1 AARARGA
8 SRLSTTART
17 MECYQEAM
25 RAIEQERINFLNK
38 IDLVQPSFEE
48 QHQLEWGRR
57 YHKEELLA
65 LRLEVGEVSREVEAE
80 TKQLRDREEIIR
92 AIRDEQRQDRIK
104 IQTLLALSQPITPDI
119 TVVFQALAPDAC
131 PTPLPPPSRGTRPL
145 DRSSVPQTNRRAV
158 TSNFPSR
165 RSVAAAAATAGTN
178 AGRGVSEEEDR
189 RGVSGD
195 ESPVERP
202 RHVERRSFR
211 QQEQRPRRRRY
222 LNDGIG
228 SDGGSGGEQ
237 RNPEGE
243 RDTDEE
249 CEEEEGGDDAGSDS
263 HTQEE
268 EATGGVSYGL
278 HPGRRWTS
286 ERAGGVGG
294 HADRGRGGGGAGVPG
309 RRRRRRPR
317 SGDGGGS
324 LGTRKSREA
333 NRLRCTRG
341 YQQHLERRLELT
353 QRHLRE
359 LERLEGSYHETLTW
373 DKQDREIQARVQKD
387 NAARVVE
394 ALGRRTAEVEKRL
407 SGATDD
413 YLRLRHK
420 AKDAHAVST
429 EEQRRCSEAREK

>member
-1 AARARGA
+1 
-8 SRLSTTART
+8 
-17 MECYQEAM
+17 MECYQEVM
-25 RAIEQERINFLNK
+25 RAIERERINFLNK
-38 IDLVQPSFEE
+38 IDLVQSSFEE

-57 YHKEELLA
+57 YQEEELLA

-131 PTPLPPPSRGTRPL
+131 PPPLPSPSRGVRPL
-145 DRSSVPQTNRRAV
+145 DRSSVSQNNRRAV
-158 TSNFPSR
+158 ASNSSSR

-178 AGRGVSEEEDR
+178 AGRGVSGEEDR
-189 RGVSGD
+189 RGVFGD

-202 RHVERRSFR
+202 RHVERRSIR

-222 LNDGIG
+222 LNDGFG

-243 RDTDEE
+243 RDNDEE
-249 CEEEEGGDDAGSDS
+249 FEEEEGSDDAGSDS

-286 ERAGGVGG
+286 ERGERNGG
-294 HADRGRGGGGAGVPG
+294 HADRKRGGRGGGDPG
-309 RRRRRRPR
+309 RRRRRRRPR

-359 LERLEGSYHETLTW
+359 LERLEGSYHETLTR
-373 DKQDREIQARVQKD
+373 DKQEREIHARVQKD

-420 AKDAHAVST
+420 AKEAHAVSA
-429 EEQRRCSEAREK
+429 EEQRQCSEAREK

>member
-1 AARARGA
+1 
-8 SRLSTTART
+8 
-17 MECYQEAM
+17 MECYQEVM
-25 RAIEQERINFLNK
+25 RAIERERINFLDK

-57 YHKEELLA
+57 YQEEELLS
-65 LRLEVGEVSREVEAE
+65 LLLETGEVSREVEAE
-80 TKQLRDREEIIR
+80 IKQLRDREEIIR

-131 PTPLPPPSRGTRPL
+131 PPPLPPPSRGARPL
-145 DRSSVPQTNRRAV
+145 DRSSVPQNNRRAV
-158 TSNFPSR
+158 ASNSPSR
-165 RSVAAAAATAGTN
+165 KSVAAAAAATAGTN
-178 AGRGVSEEEDR
+178 AGRGVSGEEDR
-189 RGVSGD
+189 RGVFGD

-202 RHVERRSFR
+202 RHVERRSIR

-228 SDGGSGGEQ
+228 SDSGSGGGQ

-243 RDTDEE
+243 RDTQEE

-263 HTQEE
+263 HTHQE

-278 HPGRRWTS
+278 HPGRRWTL
-286 ERAGGVGG
+286 ERGEGNGG
-294 HADRGRGGGGAGVPG
+294 HADRRRGGRGGGAPG

-317 SGDGGGS
+317 SGDGRGS

-359 LERLEGSYHETLTW
+359 LERLEGSYHETLTR
-373 DKQDREIQARVQKD
+373 DTQEREIHARVQKD

-394 ALGRRTAEVEKRL
+394 ALGRRAAEVEKRL

-420 AKDAHAVST
+420 AKQAHAVSAK
-429 EEQRRCSEAREK
+429 EQRQCSEVREK

>member
-1 AARARGA
+1 
-8 SRLSTTART
+8 
-17 MECYQEAM
+17 MECYQEVM
-25 RAIEQERINFLNK
+25 RAIERERINFLDK

-57 YHKEELLA
+57 YQEEELLS
-65 LRLEVGEVSREVEAE
+65 LRLEIGEVSREVEAE

-131 PTPLPPPSRGTRPL
+131 PSSLPPPSRAARPL
-145 DRSSVPQTNRRAV
+145 DRSFVSQNNARAV
-158 TSNFPSR
+158 ASNSPSR
-165 RSVAAAAATAGTN
+165 RSVAAAAAATAGTN
-178 AGRGVSEEEDR
+178 AGRGVSGEEDR
-189 RGVSGD
+189 RGVFGD

-202 RHVERRSFR
+202 RHVERRRIR

-243 RDTDEE
+243 RDNDEE

-263 HTQEE
+263 HTHQEE
-268 EATGGVSYGL
+268 TTGGVSYGL
-278 HPGRRWTS
+278 RPGRRWTS
-286 ERAGGVGG
+286 ERGEGNGG
-294 HADRGRGGGGAGVPG
+294 HADRRRGGRGGGAPG
-309 RRRRRRPR
+309 RRRRRPR
-317 SGDGGGS
+317 SGDGGPS

-333 NRLRCTRG
+333 NKLRCTRG

-359 LERLEGSYHETLTW
+359 LERLEGSYHETLTR
-373 DKQDREIQARVQKD
+373 DKQEREIHARIQKD

-420 AKDAHAVST
+420 AKEAHAVSA
-429 EEQRRCSEAREK
+429 EEQRQCSEAREK